1 MIVTILL
8 VVAMLSV
15 LVFVHELGHFL
26 MARRAGIVVEEFGF
40 GFPPRVMGRKVG
52 KTIYSINLFPLGGFV
67 RLKGETGETGPGS
80 FASARFKHQT
90 KVLLAGVG
98 MNIGLA
104 YLVLVGLCVTG
115 LPPVLDNQFN
125 FGSPTYSQPRQL
137 IAAEV
142 VKGSPAETA
151 GIQEGD
157 YVLSSGG
164 IKFEQ
169 PQQLADFTKAH
180 AGQTVNLT
188 IRHGDTEK
196 QVTAKLHD
204 ASSQDG
210 YLGVLPVQFYKLHY
224 GIGAAL
230 ITSAGILAQIF
241 WATLSGLAH
250 FLLSIPALFGGF
262 FGKHVVATEAT
273 GPIGIIYFLG
283 HLRNFGFSPLLL
295 IFMNISVALAVFN
308 VLPLP
313 ALDGG
318 RWALLLWQKIS
329 GRKLDPNLENRI
341 HTYGFLAL
349 ILIALL
355 VTANDVKR
363 FF

>member
-26 MARRAGIVVEEFGF
+26 EARRAGIDVEEFGF
-40 GFPPRVMGRKVG
+40 GFPPRVFGRQVG
-52 KTIYSINLFPLGGFV
+52 RTLYSINLFPLGGFV
-67 RLKGETGETGPGS
+67 RLKGESGDEAGPGS
-80 FASARFKHQT
+80 FTSARFKDKT

-98 MNIGLA
+98 MNLALA
-104 YLVLVGLCVTG
+104 YLVLVGLCLTG

-125 FGSPTYSQPRQL
+125 FGNPTYSQPRQL

-151 GIQEGD
+151 GLKEGD
-157 YVLSSGG
+157 YVLSGNG
-164 IKFEQ
+164 VVFEQ

-188 IRHGDTEK
+188 IRHGSEER

-204 ASSQDG
+204 AANKDG

-224 GIGAAL
+224 DLLHAPVVA
-230 ITSAGILAQIF
+230 AGILVQIF
-241 WATLSGLAH
+241 WATLSGLGH
-250 FLLSIPALFGGF
+250 FLLSIPALFGGLF
-262 FGKHVVATEAT
+262 ARKVVATEAT

-283 HLRNFGFSPLLL
+283 HLRSFGLSPLLL

-318 RWALLLWQKIS
+318 RWALLAWQKLT
-329 GRKLDPNLENRI
+329 GRKLDPSLENRI

-355 VTANDVKR
+355 VTANDIKR
-363 FF
+363 F